1 MNDKPNLYMTIGL
14 SGSGKSTIARGAK
27 NAITL
32 SSDLIRKELFD
43 DINYQGNNEKV
54 FNTLHKRLKEYLLD
68 GKNVVYDAT
77 NLSYKRR
84 RHLLQHHL
92 RGVDFTATA
101 WVIATTPSKCIKND
115 AMRPRTVGRDVIL
128 KQLKSFQFPL
138 YQEGF
143 DNIKVMMTSQNYA
156 LNTEFLPSLKSLDNY
171 NQDNENH
178 RYTLGEHLKKTSWY
192 LLRLYDD
199 KHYLE
204 AAGRLHD
211 IGKPIVKTFKNKRGK
226 IDKNAHY
233 YNHQNVSAYLAMFY
247 MPSFIRDLTHRE
259 ENLVYQ
265 LITWHMQCYFIE
277 KEKTKQKYLKFLGE
291 EFYSDLVKLHK
302 ADKFAH

>member
-1 MNDKPNLYMTIGL
+1 MNGKPNLYMTIGL
-14 SGSGKSTIARGAK
+14 SGSGKSTIAKRAK
-27 NAITL
+27 NAIIL

-43 DINYQGNNEKV
+43 DINYQGDNEKV

-84 RHLLQHHL
+84 IHLLQHHL

-115 AMRPRTVGRDVIL
+115 AMRPRTVGRDIIL

-143 DNIKVMMTSQNYA
+143 DNIKIIRTSKNYSF
-156 LNTEFLPSLKSLDNY
+156 NTEFLPSLRSLY
-171 NQDNENH
+171 SFNQENENH
-178 RYTLGEHLKKTSWY
+178 KYSLGEHLDKTCIY
-192 LLRLYDD
+192 LDRLYPYRYD
-199 KHYLE
+199 LSL
-204 AAGRLHD
+204 AGKLHD
-211 IGKPIVKTFKNKRGK
+211 IAKPIVKTFKNKKGD

-247 MPSFIRDLTHRE
+247 LPSIMYGLAHRE
-259 ENLVYQ
+259 
-265 LITWHMQCYFIE
+265 
-277 KEKTKQKYLKFLGE
+277 
-291 EFYSDLVKLHK
+291 
-302 ADKFAH
+302 DKFNVDTENKLKEMHNYFYYEYYAKIREVL